1 MNDSKRP
8 TLAAMEAALSAYRRT
23 PSVDPA
29 TDGLSDDVKLFW
41 TILQKSDELQ
51 STVMAFAAELVS
63 DRDLD
68 EFDLEHV
75 QELMASG
82 KLSDDLMFKIGVMC
96 EQFFWFGWH
105 ARGAMDD
112 SEALE
117 RMTSD

>member
-1 MNDSKRP
+1 MNDSKKP
-8 TLAAMEAALSAYRRT
+8 TLAAIEAALSAYRRT
-23 PSVDPA
+23 TSLDPA
-29 TDGLSDDVKLFW
+29 TDELSDDVKLFW

-51 STVMAFAAELVS
+51 STVMALAAELVS

-82 KLSDDLMFKIGVMC
+82 KLSDDLMFKIGMMC
-96 EQFFWFGWH
+96 EQFFWIGWH

-112 SEALE
+112 TEALE